1 MKYELRDMNNC
12 INLQRK
18 SFLINKI
25 KFSSIYILILVYY

>member
-1 MKYELRDMNNC
+1 MNFELRDMNNC

>member
-25 KFSSIYILILVYY
+25 KFSSIYILILVYF

>member
-1 MKYELRDMNNC
+1 MNFELRNMSNC
-12 INLQRK
+12 INLHRK